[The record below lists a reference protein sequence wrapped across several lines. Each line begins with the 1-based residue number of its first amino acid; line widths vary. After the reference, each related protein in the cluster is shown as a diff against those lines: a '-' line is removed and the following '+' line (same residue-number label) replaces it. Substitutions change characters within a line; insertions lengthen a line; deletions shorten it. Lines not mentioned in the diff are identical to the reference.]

1 MMPLAITVLDDLETN
16 KRKVQFGWLGTKLQS
31 PYLIIQGYD
40 DQAVKMEGL
49 IC

>member
-1 MMPLAITVLDDLETN
+1 MIWKPIKEKYSLDGGD
-16 KRKVQFGWLGTKLQS
+16 KLQS